1 MSDRMTCIPFPQL
14 LNWVLDEFRTK
25 ETVFGVHTPYKTGSE
40 TPLEIFGRKLET
52 PIGPAAGPH
61 TQLAQNIIA
70 SYFAGG
76 RFFEVKTVQK
86 LDGDDLPVSKPCIK
100 ADDEGYNVEWSTELY
115 VPQAQDE
122 YIKAW
127 VILHLIAK
135 EFQLGAQDGFQFNM
149 SVGYD
154 LAGIKTEK
162 INTFIDSMMEA
173 KDTDSFKNA
182 IVYAKNNLEK
192 FSRVTEKD
200 IDAIPSAICNSAT
213 ISTLHGCPPQ
223 EIESIA
229 NYLILEKHLNTFV
242 KCNPT
247 LLGYEFARN
256 TLDSMGYDYLVFG
269 EFHFNDDLQYKDA
282 IPMFKRLMALADSQG
297 LSFGVKIT
305 NTFPVEIKQNELPG
319 NEMYMSGKA
328 LFPLSISLAAK
339 LSQDLDGKLRISY
352 SGGADFFNLAKI
364 VKAGVWPVTMATTL
378 LKPGGYQRLKQ
389 LAELLRDQGYQPFQG
404 IDVEAITKIAKAS
417 VSDPHYTKSIK
428 IPPVRKTKTQVPLV
442 DCFFAPCEQG
452 CPIHQ
457 DVATYMKLASE
468 KDYTGAL
475 KVILDK
481 NPLPFITGTVCA
493 HNCMTMCT
501 RNFYESPV
509 HIRNVKLE
517 CAQKAYQQVLE
528 ALTPVGKI
536 NKKAAIV
543 GGGPAGIAAAFYLAR
558 AGVNVTIFEKRK
570 TLGGIVTWTVPDFRI
585 DYHVVEKDV
594 AFIEKLGV
602 KIQTDTEIRSI
613 DDLKKQG
620 FDAVIIAVGAYKP
633 GLLKIEGC
641 EPLNALT
648 FMEEFNQ
655 TQGKISLG
663 KNVVVIGGGNT
674 AMDTARAAKRTHGVE
689 NVYLVYRRTKRYMP
703 ADEEELLMA
712 VEDGVQ
718 FKELLAPSKWEQGA
732 LICHKMTLGELDAS
746 GRRSVIETTETVT
759 IPADSVI
766 AAIGEQVP
774 TEFYTMNGIAV
785 DQKGK
790 PLVDSDTLETNL
802 SDVYVVG
809 DGLYGP
815 ATIVEGIRDSMKAAE
830 AIIGYKAS
838 SNCAQK
844 NTKALV
850 FQKKGVITESKPDH
864 PESDRCLSCSTVCER
879 CVDVC
884 PNRANISVVVPG
896 MEMAQIV
903 HIDSMCNE
911 CGNCGTFCP
920 YDSAPYK
927 DKFTL
932 FANDADMKNSTNEGF
947 IVLDPAGTRF
957 KLRLDGTERDVVAGD
972 PSVPSAIMAIM
983 SAVCQD
989 YPYLIFK

>member
-1 MSDRMTCIPFPQL
+1 MSDRMTCIPFAQL
-14 LNWVLDEFRTK
+14 FHWVFDEFRTRG
-25 ETVFGVHTPYKTGSE
+25 TVFGVHTPYKAGSE

-70 SYFAGG
+70 AYFAGS

-86 LDGDDLPVSKPCIK
+86 IDGDDLPVSKPCIK

-115 VPQAQDE
+115 VSQAQDE

-127 VILHLIAK
+127 VMLHLMAK
-135 EFQLGAQDGFQFNM
+135 EFELGSQDGFQFNM

-162 INTFIDSMMEA
+162 INTFIDSLIEA
-173 KDTDSFKNA
+173 KNTESYKNA
-182 IVYAKNNLEK
+182 IAYAKQHVDQ
-192 FSRVTEKD
+192 FSKLTEAD
-200 IDAIPSAICNSAT
+200 IDAIPSTICNSAT

-247 LLGYEFARN
+247 LLGYEFARK

-269 EFHFNDDLQYKDA
+269 EFHFTDDLQYKDA
-282 IPMFKRLMALADSQG
+282 IPMFKRLMALTESRG
-297 LSFGVKIT
+297 LLFGVKIT

-328 LFPLSISLAAK
+328 LFPLSIALAAK
-339 LSQDLDGKLRISY
+339 ISRDLAGKLRISY
-352 SGGADFFNLAKI
+352 SGGADYFNLAKI

-389 LAELLRDQGYQPFQG
+389 LAELIRDQGYQPFHG
-404 IDVEAITKIAKAS
+404 IDVQAITKVAEESI
-417 VSDPHYTKSIK
+417 SDPHYTKSIK
-428 IPPVRKTKTQVPLV
+428 LPPVRKTKTHVPLV
-442 DCFFAPCEQG
+442 DCYFAPCEQG
-452 CPIHQ
+452 CPINQ

-468 KDYTGAL
+468 KDYIGAL
-475 KVILDK
+475 KVIMDK

-517 CAQKAYQQVLE
+517 CAEQAYKQVLE
-528 ALTPVGKI
+528 ALIPAGKI
-536 NKKAAIV
+536 NKKTAIV

-558 AGVNVTIFEKRK
+558 AGAEVTLFEKRSA
-570 TLGGIVTWTVPDFRI
+570 LGGIVTWTVPDFRI
-585 DYHVVEKDV
+585 DYQVVAKDV
-594 AFIEKLGV
+594 AFIQKLGV
-602 KIQTDTEIRSI
+602 KIQTNTEVESI
-613 DDLKKQG
+613 ADLKKQG

-633 GLLKIEGC
+633 GVLHIEGC
-641 EPLNALT
+641 EPLNALS
-648 FMEEFNQ
+648 FMDEFNQ
-655 TQGKISLG
+655 SKGSISLG

-712 VEDGVQ
+712 IEDGVE
-718 FKELLAPSKWEQGA
+718 FKELLAPSNWNDGK

-746 GRRSVIETTETVT
+746 GRRSVTETDEKVA

-774 TEFYTMNGIAV
+774 TDFYTINGIAV
-785 DQKGK
+785 DPKGK
-790 PLVDSDTLETNL
+790 PLVASETLETNL
-802 SDVYVVG
+802 PDVYVVG

-830 AIIGYKAS
+830 AIIGGEATTA
-838 SNCAQK
+838 CAQ
-844 NTKALV
+844 NNSKALI
-850 FQKKGVITESKPDH
+850 FKKKGVITESKQDL

-884 PNRANISVVVPG
+884 PNRANVSVDVPG
-896 MEMAQIV
+896 VEMAQII
-903 HIDSMCNE
+903 HIDPMCNE

-932 FANDADMKNSTNEGF
+932 FANEADMKNSTNEGF
-947 IVLDPAGTRF
+947 AVLDVAGARF
-957 KLRLDGTERDVVAGD
+957 KLRLDGIEREVCAGD
-972 PSVPSAIMAIM
+972 SSVPSTIMAIM
-983 SAVCQD
+983 TTICHD
-989 YPYLIFK
+989 YPYLISR

>member
-339 LSQDLDGKLRISY
+339 LSQDLDIS
-352 SGGADFFNLAKI
+352 D
-364 VKAGVWPVTMATTL
+364 
-378 LKPGGYQRLKQ
+378 
-389 LAELLRDQGYQPFQG
+389 
-404 IDVEAITKIAKAS
+404 
-417 VSDPHYTKSIK
+417 
-428 IPPVRKTKTQVPLV
+428 
-442 DCFFAPCEQG
+442 
-452 CPIHQ
+452 
-457 DVATYMKLASE
+457 
-468 KDYTGAL
+468 
-475 KVILDK
+475 
-481 NPLPFITGTVCA
+481 
-493 HNCMTMCT
+493 
-501 RNFYESPV
+501 
-509 HIRNVKLE
+509 
-517 CAQKAYQQVLE
+517 
-528 ALTPVGKI
+528 
-536 NKKAAIV
+536 
-543 GGGPAGIAAAFYLAR
+543 
-558 AGVNVTIFEKRK
+558 
-570 TLGGIVTWTVPDFRI
+570 
-585 DYHVVEKDV
+585 
-594 AFIEKLGV
+594 
-602 KIQTDTEIRSI
+602 
-613 DDLKKQG
+613 
-620 FDAVIIAVGAYKP
+620 
-633 GLLKIEGC
+633 
-641 EPLNALT
+641 
-648 FMEEFNQ
+648 
-655 TQGKISLG
+655 
-663 KNVVVIGGGNT
+663 
-674 AMDTARAAKRTHGVE
+674 
-689 NVYLVYRRTKRYMP
+689 
-703 ADEEELLMA
+703 
-712 VEDGVQ
+712 
-718 FKELLAPSKWEQGA
+718 
-732 LICHKMTLGELDAS
+732 
-746 GRRSVIETTETVT
+746 
-759 IPADSVI
+759 
-766 AAIGEQVP
+766 
-774 TEFYTMNGIAV
+774 
-785 DQKGK
+785 
-790 PLVDSDTLETNL
+790 
-802 SDVYVVG
+802 
-809 DGLYGP
+809 
-815 ATIVEGIRDSMKAAE
+815 
-830 AIIGYKAS
+830 
-838 SNCAQK
+838 
-844 NTKALV
+844 
-850 FQKKGVITESKPDH
+850 
-864 PESDRCLSCSTVCER
+864 
-879 CVDVC
+879 
-884 PNRANISVVVPG
+884 
-896 MEMAQIV
+896 
-903 HIDSMCNE
+903 
-911 CGNCGTFCP
+911 
-920 YDSAPYK
+920 
-927 DKFTL
+927 
-932 FANDADMKNSTNEGF
+932 
-947 IVLDPAGTRF
+947 
-957 KLRLDGTERDVVAGD
+957 
-972 PSVPSAIMAIM
+972 
-983 SAVCQD
+983 
-989 YPYLIFK
+989 

>member
-14 LNWVLDEFRTK
+14 FHWVLDEFRTK
-25 ETVFGVHTPYKTGSE
+25 GTVFGVHTPYKAGNE
-40 TPLEIFGRKLET
+40 IPLEIFDRKLET

-70 SYFAGG
+70 AYFAGG

-127 VILHLIAK
+127 VMLHLMAK
-135 EFQLGAQDGFQFNM
+135 EFQLGSQDGFQFNM

-182 IVYAKNNLEK
+182 IAYAKK
-192 FSRVTEKD
+192 HADQFSRVTAAD

-247 LLGYEFARN
+247 LLGYEFARK

-269 EFHFNDDLQYKDA
+269 EFHFTDDLQYKDA
-282 IPMFKRLMALADSQG
+282 IPMFKRLMALTESRG

-328 LFPLSISLAAK
+328 LFPLSIALAAK
-339 LSQDLDGKLRISY
+339 LSRDLAGKLRISY

-389 LAELLRDQGYQPFQG
+389 LAELLRDQGYQPFRG
-404 IDVEAITKIAKAS
+404 VDVTAVTKIAEDA
-417 VSDPHYTKSIK
+417 VSDPHYIK
-428 IPPVRKTKTQVPLV
+428 PIKLPPTRKTKTHVPLV

-452 CPIHQ
+452 CPINQ
-457 DVATYMKLASE
+457 DVATYMKLANE
-468 KDYTGAL
+468 KDYAGAL
-475 KVILDK
+475 KVIMDK

-517 CAQKAYQQVLE
+517 CAEQAHKQILE
-528 ALTPVGKI
+528 TLVPAGKI
-536 NKKAAIV
+536 NKKAAII

-558 AGVNVTIFEKRK
+558 AGVNVTIFEKRNA
-570 TLGGIVTWTVPDFRI
+570 LGGIVTWTVPDFRI
-585 DYHVVEKDV
+585 DYQVVKKDV

-602 KIQTDTEIRSI
+602 NIQTNTEIQSI
-613 DDLKKQG
+613 ADLKKQG
-620 FDAVIIAVGAYKP
+620 FDAVILAVGAYKP
-633 GLLKIEGC
+633 GILRIEGC
-641 EPLNALT
+641 EPLNALA

-655 TQGKISLG
+655 TEGKVPLG

-674 AMDTARAAKRTHGVE
+674 AMDTARAAKRTQGVE
-689 NVYLVYRRTKRYMP
+689 NVYLIYRRTKRYMP

-712 VEDGVQ
+712 IEDGVQ
-718 FKELLAPSKWEQGA
+718 FRELLAPSKWEHGE
-732 LICHKMTLGELDAS
+732 LICHQMVLGELDAS
-746 GRRSVIETTETVT
+746 GRRSVKETEETVA
-759 IPADSVI
+759 ISADSVI

-774 TEFYTMNGIAV
+774 TDFYAMNGIAV

-790 PLVDSDTLETNL
+790 PLVASDTLETNL
-802 SDVYVVG
+802 SGVYVVG

-815 ATIVEGIRDSMKAAE
+815 ATIVEAIRDSMKAAE
-830 AIIGYKAS
+830 AIIAGKATS
-838 SNCAQK
+838 DCAQK

-850 FQKKGVITESKPDH
+850 FKKKGVITESKPDL

-884 PNRANISVVVPG
+884 PNRANISVAVSG
-896 MEMAQIV
+896 REMAQIV
-903 HIDSMCNE
+903 HIDPMCNE

-932 FANDADMKNSTNEGF
+932 FANEADMKNSTNQGF
-947 IVLDPAGTRF
+947 TVLDIDGTRF
-957 KLRLDGTERDVVAGD
+957 KLRLEGMERDVAAGD
-972 PSVPSAIMAIM
+972 PTVPSDIMAIM
-983 SAVCQD
+983 TAVCQD
-989 YPYLIFK
+989 YPYLISK